1 MQSSPRQPLTD
12 LSGKSLFQSWRAVA
26 TVVVISLCFVR
37 SSNAIPPRSPALPVV
52 RTARELGT
60 SLSFL
65 ANETVSDFTS
75 ENTGSQ
81 ITMQTIISYSER
93 DTFKQAIWLGSDCQY
108 KLEDIFPAASSLV
121 TIENSRDEDIIEGEN
136 ARVTSK
142 VNIDTANVGTSGR
155 HVDIAKSI
163 YSEFIDEVSLKQMA
177 KVEFCIRS
185 DLGEIDIIH
194 SDNTISKGSVVFN
207 KVKVGVFFLM
217 EVGFSSASVS
227 VEEEVESQRTPDG
240 QLISG
245 LKACECPAD
254 ALSQP
259 NFCSRG
265 TTYNQNSIL
274 NICVFDDS
282 NNAIITSVK
291 DVTMRNREITAQVVS
306 SDGKASPLA
315 GISNLNESMAIV
327 STRIISAFFDLG
339 SKTSLDLLT
348 VSGTAVI
355 GFKTAGTRKLAA
367 VGTKGDENMRKLQS
381 DDAAGGAE
389 GSFTLEVELSNVEQT
404 DESAVFYA
412 LEYGMTW
419 LIMFAMISLGI

>member
-1 MQSSPRQPLTD
+1 M
-12 LSGKSLFQSWRAVA
+12 
-26 TVVVISLCFVR
+26 
-37 SSNAIPPRSPALPVV
+37 
-52 RTARELGT
+52 
-60 SLSFL
+60 
-65 ANETVSDFTS
+65 
-75 ENTGSQ
+75 
-81 ITMQTIISYSER
+81 
-93 DTFKQAIWLGSDCQY
+93 
-108 KLEDIFPAASSLV
+108 
-121 TIENSRDEDIIEGEN
+121 
-136 ARVTSK
+136 
-142 VNIDTANVGTSGR
+142 
-155 HVDIAKSI
+155 
-163 YSEFIDEVSLKQMA
+163 
-177 KVEFCIRS
+177 
-185 DLGEIDIIH
+185 
-194 SDNTISKGSVVFN
+194 
-207 KVKVGVFFLM
+207 
-217 EVGFSSASVS
+217 
-227 VEEEVESQRTPDG
+227 ESQRTPDG

-291 DVTMRNREITAQVVS
+291 DVTMSNREITAQVVS

-339 SKTSLDLLT
+339 GKTSLDPLT

-367 VGTKGDENMRKLQS
+367 VGTKGDENMRKLQG

-419 LIMFAMISLGI
+419 LIMFAMIPLGV